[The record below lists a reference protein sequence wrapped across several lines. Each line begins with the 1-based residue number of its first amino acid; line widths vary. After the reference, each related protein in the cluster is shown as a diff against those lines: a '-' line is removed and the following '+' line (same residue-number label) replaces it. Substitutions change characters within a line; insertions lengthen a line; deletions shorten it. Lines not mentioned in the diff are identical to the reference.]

1 MKNTFQPMESSRA
14 KTSPNILACFA
25 FSTKNQKKYTIY
37 SVIFTKTT
45 SASCTP
51 LKAPIPKISQVIIN
65 QFPIC
70 EYFYFFGISKIV
82 GHCHLTYA
90 YFIVEILLINY
101 VFSSRFSLIPR
112 LTPTI
117 LALCLMFERLF
128 LRYMNQLYI
137 HLRTK
142 NIFPVKIVLP
152 WFQNLFVGVLSVEST
167 FQLWDRVMGYN
178 TTHVLVI
185 LALSIFK
192 YYEKGLI
199 DADDDEE
206 LEDVFMDLK
215 EVNILEIINYFLFY
229 SA

>member
-1 MKNTFQPMESSRA
+1 
-14 KTSPNILACFA
+14 
-25 FSTKNQKKYTIY
+25 
-37 SVIFTKTT
+37 
-45 SASCTP
+45 
-51 LKAPIPKISQVIIN
+51 
-65 QFPIC
+65 
-70 EYFYFFGISKIV
+70 
-82 GHCHLTYA
+82 
-90 YFIVEILLINY
+90 
-101 VFSSRFSLIPR
+101 
-112 LTPTI
+112 
-117 LALCLMFERLF
+117 
-128 LRYMNQLYI
+128 MNQLYI